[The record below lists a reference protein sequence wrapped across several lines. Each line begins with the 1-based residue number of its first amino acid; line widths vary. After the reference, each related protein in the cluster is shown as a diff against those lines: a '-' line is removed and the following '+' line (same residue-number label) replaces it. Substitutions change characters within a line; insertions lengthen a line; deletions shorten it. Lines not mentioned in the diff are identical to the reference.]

1 MPSATFELFR
11 KAVQTKSQVTCMY
24 QNRPREVCPHAV
36 GYKNGV
42 EKVFTYQFGGE
53 SSQGLPDGGEWR
65 CLFIEQVQNAAL
77 RNGPWFTGDS
87 HLKPQ
92 TCVDEIVAEVA
103 H

>member
-1 MPSATFELFR
+1 MPSPTFELFR
-11 KAVQTKSQVTCMY
+11 QAIAQKKQVTCMY
-24 QNRPREVCPHAV
+24 QDRPREVCPHAV

-65 CLFIEQVQNAAL
+65 CLFIEQVMQPAA
-77 RNGPWFTGDS
+77 RTGPWHTGES

-92 TCVDEIVAEVA
+92 TCIDEIVAEVA
-103 H
+103 Y